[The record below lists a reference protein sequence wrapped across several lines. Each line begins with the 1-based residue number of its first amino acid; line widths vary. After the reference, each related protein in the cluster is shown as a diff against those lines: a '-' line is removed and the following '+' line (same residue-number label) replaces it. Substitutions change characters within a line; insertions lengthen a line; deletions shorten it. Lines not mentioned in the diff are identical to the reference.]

1 MSKPDIMTCSSAV
14 YIIICV
20 DAYFTSFFAKSI
32 DACSVFLLCITLVMK
47 EKLSVCGHF
56 SLHKFLSS
64 FFSLNEKGIDIS
76 TKRSSKM

>member
-1 MSKPDIMTCSSAV
+1 MFGLSIM
-14 YIIICV
+14 
-20 DAYFTSFFAKSI
+20 
-32 DACSVFLLCITLVMK
+32 CITLVMK